1 MPVHSMYF
9 RSKKQAVEGGQCFK
23 RDWTALSISTAEAT
37 TTERGYGNFG
47 PAGFDKTRRLA
58 KERSRLHVDPED
70 NDRKKTYAEYNFF
83 GAASERSKYRL
94 SLWIYTGLWFV
105 LFQVALMLHM

>member
-1 MPVHSMYF
+1 MFQKRLNGSVDFY
-9 RSKKQAVEGGQCFK
+9 RGGDYYK
-23 RDWTALSISTAEAT
+23 
-37 TTERGYGNFG
+37 RGYGNFG

-94 SLWIYTGLWFV
+94 SL
-105 LFQVALMLHM
+105 